1 MKTQNIIYKCKA
13 HSFHCSGLF
22 ASLRVRNLCC
32 ARRTQAK
39 RRRLQKSVE
48 KKYCGVIYAFAPDAA
63 GTILYS
69 HLHGVTTSVCNDEKN
84 SIERKSSSTCGTTTR
99 FQTRLSQHQ
108 QTDTVSA
115 LSLDKSRAKKV
126 HVSNV
131 IYAFDWRRSGL
142 TLAHT
147 RFKCNFAVDFTM
159 CLPNFWTS
167 WCAATASFGKIGF
180 SHHTPLQSES
190 IRRTNASDSFCPWS
204 RERWQR
210 LRSIDETFGHLVDAR
225 VLFSPFVDV

>member
-1 MKTQNIIYKCKA
+1 MRPVPFYIRIYTVLRQAYVMTKKTQSNENQA
-13 HSFHCSGLF
+13 
-22 ASLRVRNLCC
+22 
-32 ARRTQAK
+32 AR
-39 RRRLQKSVE
+39 
-48 KKYCGVIYAFAPDAA
+48 AFR
-63 GTILYS
+63 S
-69 HLHGVTTSVCNDEKN
+69 
-84 SIERKSSSTCGTTTR
+84 R

-142 TLAHT
+142 KLAHT